1 MQLFVTALNS
11 GSNGNCYYIGNE
23 QEAILVDAG
32 ISCRQTEKRM
42 ANLGLSMDKVK
53 AIFVS
58 HEHSDHIRG
67 IPGISKKY
75 QLPIYITPAT
85 LENARLSPALPNIMS
100 FEAYAPVRI
109 GGLTIEAFPKY
120 HDAADPHSFVV
131 SSEEVNIGVFTDIG
145 MPCEHVI
152 RHFQRCHAVFLEAN
166 YDEDM
171 LSMGSYPYH
180 LKNRIRNGKGHLSNR
195 QALAIFATYKQPF
208 LSHLFLSHLSKDN
221 NCPDLVRK
229 LFLKQAEATEIVVA
243 SRFEET
249 PVYSIGAKG
258 AKDGDQRK
266 VGQLSI
272 FSG

>member
-11 GSNGNCYYIGNE
+11 GSNGNCYYIGNRE
-23 QEAILVDAG
+23 EAILVDAG

-42 ANLGLSMDKVK
+42 ANLGLAMDKVK

-85 LENARLSPALPNIMS
+85 LGNARLSPNLPNLMPLAAD
-100 FEAYAPVRI
+100 EPVQI
-109 GGLTIEAFPKY
+109 GGLTIEAFPKF

-131 SSEEVNIGVFTDIG
+131 SAKGIHIGVFTDIG
-145 MPCEHVI
+145 RPCEQVI
-152 RHFQRCHAVFLEAN
+152 KHFQRCHAIFLEAN

-171 LSMGSYPYH
+171 LSMGNYPIF
-180 LKNRIRNGKGHLSNR
+180 LKNRIRNGSGHLSNR
-195 QALAIFATYKQPF
+195 QALALFATYRQPF

-221 NCPDLVRK
+221 NCPDRARK
-229 LFLKQAEATEIVVA
+229 LFLKQAETTEIVVA

-249 PVYSIGAKG
+249 AVYTIGAASVQPK
-258 AKDGDQRK
+258 A
-266 VGQLSI
+266 VAEQLRM
-272 FSG
+272 F